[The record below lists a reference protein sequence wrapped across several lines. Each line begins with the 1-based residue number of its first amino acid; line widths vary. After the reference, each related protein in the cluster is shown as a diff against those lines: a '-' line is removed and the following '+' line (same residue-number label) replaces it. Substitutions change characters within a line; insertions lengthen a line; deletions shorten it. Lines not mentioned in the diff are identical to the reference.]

1 MKGNGELT
9 GDEREKT
16 IELLTL
22 AEFESKLPKSI
33 TNEIVYRM
41 GSEGKQPLEIVQ
53 LAQKVFD
60 SIFIAENGDN

>member
-16 IELLTL
+16 IELMTL

-60 SIFIAENGDN
+60 SAFIAENGDN